1 MIESCCHR
9 QSSISKSH
17 RIVLNID
24 PLPEYID
31 GDRLALE
38 QVFSNLLSNAV
49 KYAPGY
55 PDIHVSGSV
64 EGDVVRVTVQDN
76 GVGIDADDVPKI
88 FQRYFR
94 ARTSTGI
101 PGTGIG
107 LHLVKQI
114 VDLHHGLIE
123 IESQKGKGTSLIV
136 TLPVRQKAPI
146 ESDELTN
153 VA

>member
-1 MIESCCHR
+1 VIR
-9 QSSISKSH
+9 
-17 RIVLNID
+17 
-24 PLPEYID
+24 
-31 GDRLALE
+31 
-38 QVFSNLLSNAV
+38 
-49 KYAPGY
+49 
-55 PDIHVSGSV
+55 
-64 EGDVVRVTVQDN
+64 VVVQDN

-114 VDLHHGLIE
+114 VELHQGLIE

-136 TLPVRQKAPI
+136 TLPIRQKTLLQSA
-146 ESDELTN
+146 ELSN